1 MNASSTGSQQG
12 NALATMQAQAAM
24 NRYNAGEQR
33 DLDALLSF
41 GVSSGGTA
49 SVGSS
54 ASGAGDLGA
63 AWDANTMPAA
73 GWSS

>member
-1 MNASSTGSQQG
+1 VDNFNEASQQA
-12 NALATMQAQAAM
+12 NARATAQSASAM
-24 NRYNAGEQR
+24 NRYDAGEQR

-54 ASGAGDLGA
+54 EVVPEIRTAG
-63 AWDANTMPAA
+63 
-73 GWSS
+73 